1 MPISPP
7 NASETASYTRMTQVT
22 LPPLPAHALPVLIGK
37 TQAELLELFTA
48 LGHPRFRAE
57 QLHHWLYV
65 KGVQDFSAMRNLSKA
80 FQQELR
86 EHFQIGTLRIASK
99 QLSQDGTVKYLF
111 QCADGNVI
119 ESVLMYF
126 EERGSYA
133 LCVST
138 QVGCAINCSF
148 CATGKIGLKRHLS
161 ASEIVEQYTQVQA
174 DSGKEVRNVVYM
186 GQGEPLHNYENTVK
200 SLRIL
205 NESCEVGMRRIT
217 VSTSG
222 LVDHIDQLATEEMP
236 ITLALSLHAPNN
248 EIRSQIMPINRRW
261 PLETLIP
268 ALERYLA
275 STHRRLTMEYI
286 MMDGINDQPEHAHQL
301 GQLIKHLKCNINLIP
316 YNPMAKDLPR
326 AVDYR
331 RSSNAAIK
339 TFMTILLER
348 YHKKVTVRLE
358 RGVDIDAACGQLANR
373 YQADKEQQ
381 APSTAQNV

>member
-1 MPISPP
+1 MTVALLSKPMP
-7 NASETASYTRMTQVT
+7 SEEIADYTPMTQVT
-22 LPPLPAHALPVLIGK
+22 LPPLKNSGLAPLIGK
-37 TQAELLELFTA
+37 TQAELVDLFTKM
-48 LGHPRFRAE
+48 GHPRFRAE
-57 QLHHWLYV
+57 QVHHWLYV
-65 KGVQDFSAMRNLSKA
+65 KCVQSFDEMLNLSKGFRQHLA
-80 FQQELR
+80 ES
-86 EHFQIGTLRIASK
+86 FQIGTLQIASK
-99 QLSQDGTVKYLF
+99 QVSEDGTVKYLF

-148 CATGKIGLKRHLS
+148 CATGKMGLKRHLS
-161 ASEIVEQYTQVQA
+161 ASEIVEQYVQVQA
-174 DSGKEVRNVVYM
+174 DSGKEIRNVVYM

-222 LVDHIDQLATEEMP
+222 LVDHIDKLAEEEMP
-236 ITLALSLHAPNN
+236 LTLALSLHAPNN
-248 EIRSQIMPINRRW
+248 EIRSHIMPINKRW

-268 ALERYLA
+268 SLERYLA
-275 STHRRLTMEYI
+275 STNRRLTMEYI
-286 MMDGINDQPEHAHQL
+286 MIDGINDQPEHAHQL
-301 GQLIKHLKCNINLIP
+301 GQLIQHLKCNINLIP
-316 YNPMAKDLPR
+316 YNPIAKDLPR
-326 AVDYR
+326 AVDYK
-331 RSSNAAIK
+331 RSSNNAIR
-339 TFMTILLER
+339 TFMMILLDR

-373 YQADKEQQ
+373 FQADKELVL
-381 APSTAQNV
+381 N

>member
-1 MPISPP
+1 MTVALLTKPMP
-7 NASETASYTRMTQVT
+7 SEEIADYTPMTQVT
-22 LPPLPAHALPVLIGK
+22 LPPLKNSGLAPLIGK
-37 TQAELLELFTA
+37 TQAELVDLFTEM
-48 LGHPRFRAE
+48 GHPRFRAE
-57 QLHHWLYV
+57 QVHHWLYV
-65 KGVQDFSAMRNLSKA
+65 KCVQSFDEMLNLSKGFRQHLA
-80 FQQELR
+80 ES
-86 EHFQIGTLRIASK
+86 FQIGTLQIASK
-99 QLSQDGTVKYLF
+99 QVSEDGTVKYLF

-148 CATGKIGLKRHLS
+148 CATGKMGLKRHLS
-161 ASEIVEQYTQVQA
+161 ASEIVEQYVQVQA
-174 DSGKEVRNVVYM
+174 DSGKEIRNVVYM

-222 LVDHIDQLATEEMP
+222 LVDHIDKLAEEEMP
-236 ITLALSLHAPNN
+236 LTLALSLHAPNN
-248 EIRSQIMPINRRW
+248 EIRSRIMPINKRW

-268 ALERYLA
+268 SLERYLA
-275 STHRRLTMEYI
+275 STNRRLTMEYI
-286 MMDGINDQPEHAHQL
+286 MIDGINDQPEHAHQL
-301 GQLIKHLKCNINLIP
+301 GQLIQHLKCNINLIP
-316 YNPMAKDLPR
+316 YNPIAKDLPR
-326 AVDYR
+326 AVDYK
-331 RSSNAAIK
+331 RSSNNAIR
-339 TFMTILLER
+339 TFMMILLDR

-373 YQADKEQQ
+373 FKADKELV
-381 APSTAQNV
+381 PR

>member
-1 MPISPP
+1 MPSTLLPP
-7 NASETASYTRMTQVT
+7 PSASEEIADYTPMTQVT
-22 LPPLPAHALPVLIGK
+22 LPPLKGVSLPPLIGK
-37 TQAELLELFTA
+37 TQAELVDLFTKM
-48 LGHPRFRAE
+48 GHPRFRAE
-57 QLHHWLYV
+57 QVHHWLYV
-65 KGVQDFSAMRNLSKA
+65 KCVQSFDEMLNLSKGFRQHLA
-80 FQQELR
+80 ER
-86 EHFQIGTLRIASK
+86 FQIGTLQIASK
-99 QLSQDGTVKYLF
+99 QVSEDGTVKYLF

-148 CATGKIGLKRHLS
+148 CATGKMGLKRHLS
-161 ASEIVEQYTQVQA
+161 ASEIVEQYVQVQA
-174 DSGKEVRNVVYM
+174 DSGKEIRNVVYM

-222 LVDHIDQLATEEMP
+222 LVDHIDKLAEEEMP
-236 ITLALSLHAPNN
+236 LTLALSLHAPNN
-248 EIRSQIMPINRRW
+248 EIRSRIMPINKRW

-268 ALERYLA
+268 SLERYLA
-275 STHRRLTMEYI
+275 STNRRLTMEYI
-286 MMDGINDQPEHAHQL
+286 MIDGINDQPEHAHQL
-301 GQLIKHLKCNINLIP
+301 GQLIQHLKCNINLIP
-316 YNPMAKDLPR
+316 YNPIAKDLPSE
-326 AVDYR
+326 VDYK
-331 RSSNAAIK
+331 RSSNNAIR
-339 TFMTILLER
+339 TFMMILLDR

-373 YQADKEQQ
+373 FQADKELVL
-381 APSTAQNV
+381 N

>member
-1 MPISPP
+1 MPPTLLSPP
-7 NASETASYTRMTQVT
+7 SSSEEIADYTPMTQVT
-22 LPPLPAHALPVLIGK
+22 LPPLKNSGLAPLIGK
-37 TQAELLELFTA
+37 TQAELVDLFTEM
-48 LGHPRFRAE
+48 GHPRFRAE
-57 QLHHWLYV
+57 QVHHWLYV
-65 KGVQDFSAMRNLSKA
+65 KCVQSFDKMLNLSKGFRQHLA
-80 FQQELR
+80 ER
-86 EHFQIGTLRIASK
+86 FQIGTLQIASK
-99 QLSQDGTVKYLF
+99 QISEDGTVKYLF

-161 ASEIVEQYTQVQA
+161 ASEIVEQYLQVQA
-174 DSGKEVRNVVYM
+174 DSGKEIRNVVYM

-222 LVDHIDQLATEEMP
+222 LVDHIDKLAEEEMP
-236 ITLALSLHAPNN
+236 LTLALSLHAPNN
-248 EIRSQIMPINRRW
+248 EIRSRIMPINKRW

-268 ALERYLA
+268 SLERYLA
-275 STHRRLTMEYI
+275 STNRRLTMEYI
-286 MMDGINDQPEHAHQL
+286 MIDGINDQPEHAHQL
-301 GQLIKHLKCNINLIP
+301 GQLIQHLKCNINLIP
-316 YNPMAKDLPR
+316 YNPIAKDLPR
-326 AVDYR
+326 AVDYK
-331 RSSNAAIK
+331 RSSNQAIR
-339 TFMTILLER
+339 TFMMILLDR

-373 YQADKEQQ
+373 FQADKEL
-381 APSTAQNV
+381 V

>member
-1 MPISPP
+1 MTVALLSKPMP
-7 NASETASYTRMTQVT
+7 SEEIADYTPMTQVT
-22 LPPLPAHALPVLIGK
+22 LPPLKNSGLAPLIGK
-37 TQAELLELFTA
+37 TQAELVDLFTEM
-48 LGHPRFRAE
+48 GHPRFRAE
-57 QLHHWLYV
+57 QVHHWLYV
-65 KGVQDFSAMRNLSKA
+65 KCVQSFDEMLNLSKGFRQHLA
-80 FQQELR
+80 ER
-86 EHFQIGTLRIASK
+86 FQIGTLQIASK
-99 QLSQDGTVKYLF
+99 QVSEDGTVKYLF

-148 CATGKIGLKRHLS
+148 CATGKMGLKRHLS
-161 ASEIVEQYTQVQA
+161 ASEIVEQYVQIQA
-174 DSGKEVRNVVYM
+174 DSGKEIRNVVYM

-222 LVDHIDQLATEEMP
+222 LVDHIDKLAEEEMP
-236 ITLALSLHAPNN
+236 LTLALSLHAPNN
-248 EIRSQIMPINRRW
+248 EIRSHIMPINKRW

-268 ALERYLA
+268 SLERYLA
-275 STHRRLTMEYI
+275 STNRRLTMEYI
-286 MMDGINDQPEHAHQL
+286 MIDGINDQPEHAHQL
-301 GQLIKHLKCNINLIP
+301 GQLIQHLKCNINLIP
-316 YNPMAKDLPR
+316 YNPIAKDLPR
-326 AVDYR
+326 AVDYK
-331 RSSNAAIK
+331 RSSNQAIR
-339 TFMTILLER
+339 TFMMILLDR

-373 YQADKEQQ
+373 FQADKEL
-381 APSTAQNV
+381 VLL

>member
-1 MPISPP
+1 MMSSFVLKSTEEI
-7 NASETASYTRMTQVT
+7 ADYTPMMQVT
-22 LPPLPAHALPVLIGK
+22 LPPLKDLSLPPLIGK
-37 TQAELLELFTA
+37 TQAELVDLFIEM
-48 LGHPRFRAE
+48 GHPRFRAE
-57 QLHHWLYV
+57 QVHHWLYV
-65 KGVQDFSAMRNLSKA
+65 KCVQSFDEMLNLSKGFRQHLA
-80 FQQELR
+80 ES
-86 EHFQIGTLRIASK
+86 FQIGTLQIASK
-99 QLSQDGTVKYLF
+99 QVSEDGTVKYLF

-148 CATGKIGLKRHLS
+148 CATGKMGLKRHLS
-161 ASEIVEQYTQVQA
+161 ASEIVEQYVQVQA
-174 DSGKEVRNVVYM
+174 DSGKEIRNVVYM

-222 LVDHIDQLATEEMP
+222 LVDHIDKLAEEEMP

-248 EIRSQIMPINRRW
+248 EIRSRIMPINKRW

-268 ALERYLA
+268 SLERYLA
-275 STHRRLTMEYI
+275 STNRRLTMEYI
-286 MMDGINDQPEHAHQL
+286 MIDGINDQPEHAHQL
-301 GQLIKHLKCNINLIP
+301 GQLIQHLKCNINLIP
-316 YNPMAKDLPR
+316 YNPIAKDLPR
-326 AVDYR
+326 AVHYK
-331 RSSNAAIK
+331 RSSNNAIR
-339 TFMTILLER
+339 TFMMILLDR

-373 YQADKEQQ
+373 FQADKELVL
-381 APSTAQNV
+381 S

>member
-1 MPISPP
+1 MPSTLLPP
-7 NASETASYTRMTQVT
+7 PSASEEIADYTPMTQVT
-22 LPPLPAHALPVLIGK
+22 LPPLKGVSLPPLIGK
-37 TQAELLELFTA
+37 TQAELVDLFTKM
-48 LGHPRFRAE
+48 GHPRFRAE
-57 QLHHWLYV
+57 QVHQWLYV
-65 KGVQDFSAMRNLSKA
+65 KCVQSFDEMLNLSKGFRQHLA
-80 FQQELR
+80 ER
-86 EHFQIGTLRIASK
+86 FQIGTLQIASK
-99 QLSQDGTVKYLF
+99 QVSEDGTVKYLF

-148 CATGKIGLKRHLS
+148 CATGKMGLKRHLS
-161 ASEIVEQYTQVQA
+161 ASEIVEQYVQVQA
-174 DSGKEVRNVVYM
+174 DSGKEIRNVVYM

-222 LVDHIDQLATEEMP
+222 LVDHIDKLAEEEMP
-236 ITLALSLHAPNN
+236 LTLALSLHAPNN
-248 EIRSQIMPINRRW
+248 EIRSRIMPINKRW

-268 ALERYLA
+268 SLERYLA
-275 STHRRLTMEYI
+275 STNRRLTMEYI
-286 MMDGINDQPEHAHQL
+286 MIDGINDQPEHAHQL
-301 GQLIKHLKCNINLIP
+301 GQLIQHLKCNINLIP
-316 YNPMAKDLPR
+316 YNPIAKDLPR
-326 AVDYR
+326 AVDYK
-331 RSSNAAIK
+331 RSSNNAIR
-339 TFMTILLER
+339 TFMMILLDR

-373 YQADKEQQ
+373 FQADKELVL
-381 APSTAQNV
+381 N

>member
-1 MPISPP
+1 MPSTLLPP
-7 NASETASYTRMTQVT
+7 PSASEEIADYTPMTQVT
-22 LPPLPAHALPVLIGK
+22 LPPLKGVSLPPLIGK
-37 TQAELLELFTA
+37 TQAELVDLFTEM
-48 LGHPRFRAE
+48 GHPRFRAE
-57 QLHHWLYV
+57 QVHHWLYV
-65 KGVQDFSAMRNLSKA
+65 KCVQSFDEMLNLSKGFRQHLA
-80 FQQELR
+80 ER
-86 EHFQIGTLRIASK
+86 FQIGTLQIASK
-99 QLSQDGTVKYLF
+99 QVSEDGTVKYLF

-148 CATGKIGLKRHLS
+148 CATGKMGLKRHLS
-161 ASEIVEQYTQVQA
+161 ASEIVEQYVQVQA
-174 DSGKEVRNVVYM
+174 DSGKEIRNVVYM

-222 LVDHIDQLATEEMP
+222 LVDHIDKLAEEEMP
-236 ITLALSLHAPNN
+236 LTLALSLHAPNN
-248 EIRSQIMPINRRW
+248 EIRSRIMPINKRW

-268 ALERYLA
+268 SLERYLA
-275 STHRRLTMEYI
+275 STNRRLTMEYI
-286 MMDGINDQPEHAHQL
+286 MIDGINDQPEHAHQL
-301 GQLIKHLKCNINLIP
+301 GQLIQHLKCNINLIP
-316 YNPMAKDLPR
+316 YNPIAKDLPR
-326 AVDYR
+326 AVDYK
-331 RSSNAAIK
+331 RSSNNAIR
-339 TFMTILLER
+339 TFMMILLDR

-373 YQADKEQQ
+373 FQADKELVL
-381 APSTAQNV
+381 N

>member
-1 MPISPP
+1 MPPTLLSPP
-7 NASETASYTRMTQVT
+7 ATSEEIADYTPMTQVT
-22 LPPLPAHALPVLIGK
+22 LPPLKNSGLAPLIGK
-37 TQAELLELFTA
+37 TQAELVDLFIEM
-48 LGHPRFRAE
+48 GHPRFRAE
-57 QLHHWLYV
+57 QVHHWLYV
-65 KGVQDFSAMRNLSKA
+65 KCVQSFDEMLNLSKGFRQHLA
-80 FQQELR
+80 ER
-86 EHFQIGTLRIASK
+86 FQIGTLQIASK
-99 QLSQDGTVKYLF
+99 QISEDGTVKYLF

-148 CATGKIGLKRHLS
+148 CATGKMGLKRHLS
-161 ASEIVEQYTQVQA
+161 ASEIVEQYVQVQA
-174 DSGKEVRNVVYM
+174 DSGKEIRNVVYM

-222 LVDHIDQLATEEMP
+222 LVDHIDKLAEEEMP
-236 ITLALSLHAPNN
+236 LTLALSLHAPNN
-248 EIRSQIMPINRRW
+248 EIRSRIMPINKRW

-268 ALERYLA
+268 SLERYLA
-275 STHRRLTMEYI
+275 STNRRLTMEYI
-286 MMDGINDQPEHAHQL
+286 MIDGINDQPEHAHQL
-301 GQLIKHLKCNINLIP
+301 GQLIQHLKCNINLIP
-316 YNPMAKDLPR
+316 YNPIAKDLPR
-326 AVDYR
+326 AVDYK
-331 RSSNAAIK
+331 RSSNQAIR
-339 TFMTILLER
+339 TFMMILLDR

-373 YQADKEQQ
+373 FQADKEVL
-381 APSTAQNV
+381 PV

>member
-1 MPISPP
+1 MPSTLLPP
-7 NASETASYTRMTQVT
+7 PSASEEIADYTPMTQVT
-22 LPPLPAHALPVLIGK
+22 LPPLKGVSLPPLIGK
-37 TQAELLELFTA
+37 TQAELVDLFTEM
-48 LGHPRFRAE
+48 GHPRFRAE
-57 QLHHWLYV
+57 QVHQWLYV
-65 KGVQDFSAMRNLSKA
+65 KCVQSFDEMLNLSKGFRQHLA
-80 FQQELR
+80 ER
-86 EHFQIGTLRIASK
+86 FQIGTLQIASK
-99 QLSQDGTVKYLF
+99 QVSEDGTVKYLF

-148 CATGKIGLKRHLS
+148 CATGKMGLKRHLS
-161 ASEIVEQYTQVQA
+161 ASEIVEQYVQVQA
-174 DSGKEVRNVVYM
+174 DSGKEIRNVVYM

-222 LVDHIDQLATEEMP
+222 LVDHIDKLAEEEMP
-236 ITLALSLHAPNN
+236 LTLALSLHAPNN
-248 EIRSQIMPINRRW
+248 EIRSRIMPINKRW

-268 ALERYLA
+268 SLERYLA
-275 STHRRLTMEYI
+275 STNRRLTMEYI
-286 MMDGINDQPEHAHQL
+286 MIDGINDQPEHAHQL
-301 GQLIKHLKCNINLIP
+301 GQLIQHLKCNINLIP
-316 YNPMAKDLPR
+316 YNPIAKDLPR
-326 AVDYR
+326 AVDYK
-331 RSSNAAIK
+331 RSSNNAIR
-339 TFMTILLER
+339 TFMMILLDR

-373 YQADKEQQ
+373 FQADKELVL
-381 APSTAQNV
+381 N

>member
-1 MPISPP
+1 M
-7 NASETASYTRMTQVT
+7 
-22 LPPLPAHALPVLIGK
+22 L
-37 TQAELLELFTA
+37 
-48 LGHPRFRAE
+48 
-57 QLHHWLYV
+57 
-65 KGVQDFSAMRNLSKA
+65 NLSKGFRQHLA
-80 FQQELR
+80 ER
-86 EHFQIGTLRIASK
+86 FQIGTLQIASK
-99 QLSQDGTVKYLF
+99 QISEDGTVKYLF

-148 CATGKIGLKRHLS
+148 CATGKIALKRHLS
-161 ASEIVEQYTQVQA
+161 ASEIVEQYVQVQA
-174 DSGKEVRNVVYM
+174 DSGKEIRNVVYM

-222 LVDHIDQLATEEMP
+222 LVDHIDKLAEEEMP
-236 ITLALSLHAPNN
+236 LTLALSLHAPNN
-248 EIRSQIMPINRRW
+248 EIRSRIMPINKRW

-268 ALERYLA
+268 SLERYLA
-275 STHRRLTMEYI
+275 STNRRLTMEYI
-286 MMDGINDQPEHAHQL
+286 MIDGINDQPEHAHQL
-301 GQLIKHLKCNINLIP
+301 GQLIQHLKCNINLIP
-316 YNPMAKDLPR
+316 YNPIAKDLPR
-326 AVDYR
+326 AVDYK
-331 RSSNAAIK
+331 RSSNQAIR
-339 TFMTILLER
+339 TFMMILLDR

-373 YQADKEQQ
+373 FQADKEL
-381 APSTAQNV
+381 V

>member
-1 MPISPP
+1 MTVALLSKPMP
-7 NASETASYTRMTQVT
+7 SEEIADYTPMTQVT
-22 LPPLPAHALPVLIGK
+22 LPPLKSSGLAPLIGK
-37 TQAELLELFTA
+37 TQAELVDLFTEM
-48 LGHPRFRAE
+48 GHPRFRAE
-57 QLHHWLYV
+57 QVHHWLYV
-65 KGVQDFSAMRNLSKA
+65 KCVQSFDEMLNLSKGFRQHLA
-80 FQQELR
+80 ER
-86 EHFQIGTLRIASK
+86 FQIGTLQIASK
-99 QLSQDGTVKYLF
+99 QVSEDGTVKYLF

-148 CATGKIGLKRHLS
+148 CATGKMGLKRHLS
-161 ASEIVEQYTQVQA
+161 ASEIVEQYVQIQA
-174 DSGKEVRNVVYM
+174 DSGKEIRNVVYM

-222 LVDHIDQLATEEMP
+222 LVDHIDKLAEEEMP
-236 ITLALSLHAPNN
+236 LTLALSLHAPNN
-248 EIRSQIMPINRRW
+248 EIRSHIMPINKRW

-268 ALERYLA
+268 SLERYLA
-275 STHRRLTMEYI
+275 STNRRLTMEYI
-286 MMDGINDQPEHAHQL
+286 MIDGINDQPEHAHQL
-301 GQLIKHLKCNINLIP
+301 GQLIQHLKCNINLIP
-316 YNPMAKDLPR
+316 YNPIAKDLPR
-326 AVDYR
+326 AVDYK
-331 RSSNAAIK
+331 RSSNQAIR
-339 TFMTILLER
+339 TFMMILLDR

-373 YQADKEQQ
+373 FQADKEL
-381 APSTAQNV
+381 VLL

>member
-1 MPISPP
+1 MPPTLLSPP
-7 NASETASYTRMTQVT
+7 SSSEEIADYTPMTQVT
-22 LPPLPAHALPVLIGK
+22 LPPLKNSGLAPLIGK
-37 TQAELLELFTA
+37 TQAELVDLFTEM
-48 LGHPRFRAE
+48 GHPRFRAE
-57 QLHHWLYV
+57 QVHHWLYV
-65 KGVQDFSAMRNLSKA
+65 KCVQSFDKMLNLSKGFRQHLA
-80 FQQELR
+80 ER
-86 EHFQIGTLRIASK
+86 FQIGTLQIASK
-99 QLSQDGTVKYLF
+99 QISEDGTVKYLF

-161 ASEIVEQYTQVQA
+161 ASEIVEQYVQVQA
-174 DSGKEVRNVVYM
+174 DSGKEIRNVVYM

-222 LVDHIDQLATEEMP
+222 LVDHIDKLAEEEMP
-236 ITLALSLHAPNN
+236 LTLALSLHAPNN
-248 EIRSQIMPINRRW
+248 EIRSRIMPINKRW

-268 ALERYLA
+268 SLERYLA
-275 STHRRLTMEYI
+275 STNRRLTMEYI
-286 MMDGINDQPEHAHQL
+286 MIDGINDQPEHAHQL
-301 GQLIKHLKCNINLIP
+301 GQLIQHLKCNINLIP
-316 YNPMAKDLPR
+316 YNPIAKDLPR
-326 AVDYR
+326 AVDYK
-331 RSSNAAIK
+331 RSSNQAIR
-339 TFMTILLER
+339 TFMMILLDR

-373 YQADKEQQ
+373 FQADKEL
-381 APSTAQNV
+381 V

>member
-1 MPISPP
+1 MTVALLTKPMP
-7 NASETASYTRMTQVT
+7 SEEIAEYTPMTQVT
-22 LPPLPAHALPVLIGK
+22 LPPLKNSGLAPLIGK
-37 TQAELLELFTA
+37 TQAELVDLFTGM
-48 LGHPRFRAE
+48 GHPRFRAE
-57 QLHHWLYV
+57 QVHHWLYV
-65 KGVQDFSAMRNLSKA
+65 KCVQSFDEMLNLSKGFRQHLA
-80 FQQELR
+80 ER
-86 EHFQIGTLRIASK
+86 FQIGTLQIASK
-99 QLSQDGTVKYLF
+99 QVSEDGTVKYLF

-148 CATGKIGLKRHLS
+148 CATGKMGLKRHLS
-161 ASEIVEQYTQVQA
+161 ASEIVEQYVQVQA
-174 DSGKEVRNVVYM
+174 DSGKEIRNVVYM

-222 LVDHIDQLATEEMP
+222 LVDHIDKLAEEEMP
-236 ITLALSLHAPNN
+236 LTLALSLHAPNN
-248 EIRSQIMPINRRW
+248 EIRSRIMPINKRW

-268 ALERYLA
+268 SLERYLA
-275 STHRRLTMEYI
+275 STNRRLTMEYI
-286 MMDGINDQPEHAHQL
+286 MIDGINDQPEHAHQL
-301 GQLIKHLKCNINLIP
+301 GQLIQHLKCNINLIP
-316 YNPMAKDLPR
+316 YNPIAKDLPR
-326 AVDYR
+326 AVDYK
-331 RSSNAAIK
+331 RSSNNAIR
-339 TFMTILLER
+339 TFMMILLDR

-373 YQADKEQQ
+373 FQADKELVL
-381 APSTAQNV
+381 N

>member
-1 MPISPP
+1 MPSTLLSPP
-7 NASETASYTRMTQVT
+7 SRFEEIADYKPMTQVT
-22 LPPLPAHALPVLIGK
+22 LPPLKDVSLAPLIGK
-37 TQAELLELFTA
+37 TQAELVELFTEM
-48 LGHPRFRAE
+48 GHPRFRAE
-57 QLHHWLYV
+57 QVHHWLYV
-65 KGVQDFSAMRNLSKA
+65 KCVQSFDEMLNLSKGFRQHLA
-80 FQQELR
+80 ER
-86 EHFQIGTLRIASK
+86 FQIGTLQIASK
-99 QLSQDGTVKYLF
+99 QVSEDGTVKYLF

-148 CATGKIGLKRHLS
+148 CATGKMGLKRHLS
-161 ASEIVEQYTQVQA
+161 ASEIVEQYVQVQA
-174 DSGKEVRNVVYM
+174 DSGKEIRNVVYM

-222 LVDHIDQLATEEMP
+222 LVDHIDKLAEEEMP
-236 ITLALSLHAPNN
+236 LTLALSLHAPNN
-248 EIRSQIMPINRRW
+248 EIRSRIMPINKRW

-268 ALERYLA
+268 SLERYLA
-275 STHRRLTMEYI
+275 STNRRLTMEYI
-286 MMDGINDQPEHAHQL
+286 MIDGINDQPEHAHQL
-301 GQLIKHLKCNINLIP
+301 GQLIQHLKCNINLIP
-316 YNPMAKDLPR
+316 YNPIAKDLPR
-326 AVDYR
+326 AVDYK
-331 RSSNAAIK
+331 RSSNHAIR
-339 TFMTILLER
+339 TFMMILLDR

-373 YQADKEQQ
+373 FQADKELVL
-381 APSTAQNV
+381 S